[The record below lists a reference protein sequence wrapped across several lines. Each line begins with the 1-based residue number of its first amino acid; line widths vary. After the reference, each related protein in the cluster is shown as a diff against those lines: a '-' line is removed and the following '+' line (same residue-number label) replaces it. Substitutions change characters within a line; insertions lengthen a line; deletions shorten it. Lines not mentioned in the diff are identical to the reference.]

1 MLQSIKKLAV
11 VLLLVA
17 VFTSCNQGPTL
28 QTYFVDN
35 QTNNSFV
42 SIDIPASLVK
52 EDEIEKL
59 TDEQKEAYKSVDKV
73 NVLAF
78 QRTDENI
85 EKYNLELENVKVILE
100 DPKYEELMRGS
111 TSGGKFVLK
120 FLGDSEE
127 SIDEFI
133 IFGSASDKGFVVA
146 RVLGDDMNASKLMSL
161 SSVLDSDQF
170 ENSQIKE
177 WTEIFK

>member
-1 MLQSIKKLAV
+1 MIQSIKKSIV
-11 VLLLVA
+11 VLFLVT

-35 QTNNSFV
+35 QTNSSFI
-42 SIDIPASLVK
+42 SLDIPASLLK
-52 EDEIEKL
+52 EDEI
-59 TDEQKEAYKSVDKV
+59 QKFTVVQQEAYESVDKV

-78 QRTDENI
+78 QRLEDNLDE
-85 EKYNLELENVKVILE
+85 YNLELENVKVILN

-146 RVLGDDMNASKLMSL
+146 RVLGDDMNATKLMSL
-161 SSVLDSDQF
+161 GKVLNGAQF
-170 ENSQIKE
+170 ENSQIKQ